1 MYNKYKN
8 RGLAFVEM
16 GSPEEALAAL
26 NALQSYVCKP
36 NITFILFSFWSCISI
51 FVSIFKII
59 THE

>member
-36 NITFILFSFWSCISI
+36 NITFTLFSFWSCIQFLNKYS
-51 FVSIFKII
+51 K
-59 THE
+59 